1 MAQNPKRLTTTMAE
15 LKASID
21 LTKILSLI
29 STLPKR
35 ELAELTEEWLTYAD
49 TINQQ
54 ITLKNLREGNDIPL
68 RLLSSTK
75 EGRQFISNFLQFPE
89 DPRITKFDWE

>member
-1 MAQNPKRLTTTMAE
+1 MVQDPKRLTTTIAE
-15 LKASID
+15 LNASID
-21 LTKILSLI
+21 LTKLLSLI

-35 ELAELTEEWLTYAD
+35 ELAELTEKWLTYAD

-54 ITLKNLREGNDIPL
+54 ITLTNLREGNDIPL

-75 EGRQFISNFLQFPE
+75 EGRQFISSFIQFTDE
-89 DPRITKFDWE
+89 

>member
-1 MAQNPKRLTTTMAE
+1 MSQAPKSPTPTAK

-29 STLPKR
+29 STLSKR
-35 ELAELTEEWLTYAD
+35 EVAELTEEWLTYAD

-75 EGRQFISNFLQFPE
+75 EGRQFISSFLQFPAE
-89 DPRITKFDWE
+89 PQITKFDWE